1 MKGEK
6 AAVGILIVIMV
17 IVLGGAVGI
26 FGGYYLSRGASAES
40 TQQAAENSEVEAAA
54 EPQEG
59 VKEDT
64 TTPAVEEA
72 IVEKPF
78 LIPETEEVEVFIE
91 TWGTL
96 IEKTCNGSID
106 QKKAS
111 QLVYQLASE
120 VYRRNIPEGYGPLR
134 IKGIMDK
141 GLGAFEAIQ
150 FSEPIY
156 EGKEYAMVDVTE
168 IYANGNNRY
177 RLKLVKENNQ
187 WRFSAQLSL

>member
-1 MKGEK
+1 MKGQK
-6 AAVGILIVIMV
+6 SAFGILIILMV

-26 FGGYYLSRGASAES
+26 LGGYYLSGGASAEG
-40 TQQAAENSEVEAAA
+40 TWQTTANPETEAPAKL
-54 EPQEG
+54 QEG

-64 TTPAVEEA
+64 TTPAAEEA
-72 IVEKPF
+72 MVEKPF
-78 LIPETEEVEVFIE
+78 MIPETERVEIFIE
-91 TWGTL
+91 TWGDL

-120 VYRRNIPEGYGPLR
+120 VYRRNIPQGYGPLR
-134 IKGIMDK
+134 IKGIIDK

-156 EGKEYAMVDVTE
+156 EGKALAMVDVTE

-187 WRFSAQLSL
+187 WRFAAQLSI